1 MFVFLL
7 FVLRMQVH
15 FSVEHLL
22 SDLTGQ
28 PQSVMHVCQTCR
40 KEHNSPSGTVLF
52 SILFPS
58 TLDFRQF
65 MADCYHGLYQ
75 RGPGFVE

>member
-28 PQSVMHVCQTCR
+28 PQCHACMSDMQ
-40 KEHNSPSGTVLF
+40 EGA
-52 SILFPS
+52 
-58 TLDFRQF
+58 Q
-65 MADCYHGLYQ
+65 
-75 RGPGFVE
+75 